1 MAAFTVILA
10 WNVFLTWSL
19 YHDRENTSEGMHTVE
34 NDDRSYTTDVTEIS
48 DRLRSSIVTVLSDDQ
63 SSSGIIFEQDD
74 HTVYVLTDADQLDSK
89 NTAVVRFDS
98 GAEVSADVLGT
109 DPDTDLTLLSL
120 KTDFDVTVPAMGDS
134 DAVSMGEYVIALGGR
149 RKESDTAMISYGIT
163 SGDGLHRMTYDS
175 NWYTE
180 MLETDATVTK
190 NNMGGALF
198 NIGGDLIGMLCDVP
212 NDGEEEMGY
221 AIGVNEMKLV
231 FHELKENGEVTRGI
245 PGFSCRDIDKMES
258 YEKNEMGLQLDDNS
272 GVLVENVLGDGAVS
286 DVISSGDVI
295 TSVDNSR
302 IQDTRSLRTLLYNH
316 KKGDMV
322 TISYLHEGKSESGE
336 ITLQ

>member
-19 YHDRENTSEGMHTVE
+19 YHNRENNSEGMHTVE
-34 NDDRSYTTDVTEIS
+34 NNDQSYTTDVTEIS
-48 DRLRSSIVTVLSDDQ
+48 DRLRSSIVTVLSDDK

-74 HTVYVLTDADQLDSK
+74 DTVYVLTDADQFDGK

-109 DPDTDLTLLSL
+109 DADTDLTLLSL
-120 KTDFDVTVPAMGDS
+120 KTDFNVTVPTMGDS

-149 RKESDTAMISYGIT
+149 KKENDAAMISYGIT

-180 MLETDATVTK
+180 MLETDAVVTE

-212 NDGEEEMGY
+212 NDGDSSMGY
-221 AIGVNEMKLV
+221 AIGIHEMKLV

-272 GVLVENVLGDGAVS
+272 GVLVENVLGDSAVS
-286 DVISSGDVI
+286 EVLSAGDVV
-295 TSVDNSR
+295 TSIDNTR
-302 IQDTRSLRTLLYNH
+302 IQDTKGLRTLLYNH

-322 TISYLHEGKSESGE
+322 TVSYVHEGKSTSGE